1 MWHRLGFL
9 REMDNAP
16 YRVVSPFPHM
26 SWQQGGVAMHRF
38 RTVRFS
44 YLYIFAGSAL
54 MSIAL
59 LFVIQQVIALLYS
72 HYSGHS
78 GGLFIRLIHW
88 VINHIGATPCAIIL
102 FTTVFCGLY
111 ILRSQKIADDLQML
125 RTATAELAAKG
136 ITREIKVL
144 SGGELCEMA
153 TNLNRVHRVEVPG
166 RDGELNRDDT
176 KAVALLLRTRA
187 ILRVLR
193 EVEEAGSKVESEI
206 QILLTTVNSE
216 ARSMERFLEN
226 LIIES

>member
-1 MWHRLGFL
+1 
-9 REMDNAP
+9 
-16 YRVVSPFPHM
+16 
-26 SWQQGGVAMHRF
+26 MHSF

-44 YLYIFAGSAL
+44 YLYILAGSAL
-54 MSIAL
+54 LSAAF

-78 GGLFIRLIHW
+78 GVLFIRLIHW

-111 ILRSQKIADDLQML
+111 ILRSQKIADDLQTL
-125 RTATAELAAKG
+125 RTATAELADKG

-144 SGGELCEMA
+144 SGGELGEMA
-153 TNLNRVHRVEVPG
+153 KNLNQVHRVKVSG
-166 RDGELNRDDT
+166 RDGDLDRDLNRDDT
-176 KAVALLLRTRA
+176 EAFALLLRARA
-187 ILRVLR
+187 ILRAIR
-193 EVEEAGSKVESEI
+193 EVEETGSKVESEI

>member
-1 MWHRLGFL
+1 
-9 REMDNAP
+9 
-16 YRVVSPFPHM
+16 
-26 SWQQGGVAMHRF
+26 MHRF
-38 RTVRFS
+38 RTVRVS

-54 MSIAL
+54 LSAAF

-78 GGLFIRLIHW
+78 GVLLVRLIHW

-102 FTTVFCGLY
+102 IATVFCGLY
-111 ILRSQKIADDLQML
+111 ILRSQKIADDLQTL
-125 RTATAELAAKG
+125 RAATAELADKG

-144 SGGELCEMA
+144 SGGELGEMA
-153 TNLNRVHRVEVPG
+153 KNLNQVHRVKVSG
-166 RDGELNRDDT
+166 RDGDLDRDLNRDDT
-176 KAVALLLRTRA
+176 EAFALLLRARA
-187 ILRVLR
+187 ILRAIR
-193 EVEEAGSKVESEI
+193 EVEETGSKVESEI